1 LLLLGLGM
9 KLDKRDKTIAVLEEK
24 IINWLN
30 SDQKT
35 FIKGV

>member
-9 KLDKRDKTIAVLEEK
+9 KPDKRDKTMAVLEQK

-30 SDQKT
+30 DD
-35 FIKGV
+35 